1 MTVEFIGSLSNTSP
15 RVTGQSRS
23 LGGSGLAE
31 DPGFPARIARAHEE
45 AGFDRILVSASAAAP
60 DGLVVSSQV
69 LGATDHL
76 GVLLAHR
83 PGLTA
88 PTVVA
93 RQTATLDAFY
103 PGRVAIHIITGGD
116 EHDLNRD
123 GDFLDKPSR
132 YARTDEFLT
141 VLRKEWIPDEPFDY
155 EGRFYRVADAT
166 STVCP
171 PPGRVKVY
179 FGGASS
185 EAVPVG
191 ARHAD
196 TYAFWGEPL
205 AGVAERMAAA
215 RDAAAAQGRTLGFSV
230 SLRPIAGETE
240 EDAWERAHRI
250 LEVEQNK
257 SNNGRSTAGVEGSQR
272 LQRFA
277 AEKEIFDKCLWMPL
291 ATVPNAYGNATA
303 LVGSYEQVAEA
314 LLDYIAIGA
323 TTLLINGYE
332 PDRDIAD
339 CGKVISIVREREAQ
353 VAPAS
358 VGA

>member
-1 MTVEFIGSLSNTSP
+1 MAIEFIGSLSNTSP
-15 RVTGQSRS
+15 RVPGQTRS

-31 DPGFPARIARAHEE
+31 DPGYPARMAQAHEE

-69 LGATDHL
+69 LGATKTL

-116 EHDLNRD
+116 DRDLARD
-123 GDFLDKPSR
+123 GDFLDKRSR
-132 YARTDEFLT
+132 YQRTDEFLE
-141 VLRKEWIPDEPFDY
+141 VLRREWIPDSPFDF
-155 EGRFYRVADAT
+155 EGRFYRVANAQ

-171 PPGRVKVY
+171 PPGRVPIY
-179 FGGASS
+179 FGGASAD
-185 EAVPVG
+185 AVPVG
-191 ARHAD
+191 AKHAD

-205 AGVAERMAAA
+205 AAVAERMAAV
-215 RDAAAAQGRTLGFSV
+215 REAAAPYGRKLGFSV

-240 EDAWERAHRI
+240 EEAWERAHRI
-250 LEVEQNK
+250 LEVEKAK
-257 SNNGRSTAGVEGSQR
+257 SNNGRSTAGAEGSQR

-277 AEKEIFDKCLWMPL
+277 AESEIFDKRLWMPL

-314 LLDYIAIGA
+314 LLDYVAIGA

-332 PDRDIAD
+332 PERDVAD
-339 CGKVISIVREREAQ
+339 CGRVISLVREQADA
-353 VAPAS
+353 VAPATAS
-358 VGA
+358 A